1 MVDFIGC
8 ITLIGVMCL
17 IWLAFFDDFL
27 VPLSVSGLFYLFIW
41 IFLFYFGFHSDFT
54 THKDWLEPNDTQ
66 EDNVEFDK
74 YTMIKPW
81 RMPIWIR
88 YLIRILH
95 IIVEK
100 LAFATALLLF
110 ILLCERSFFLGVQI
124 AVKTALENFFF
135 TMSFK

>member
-1 MVDFIGC
+1 MDFIMS
-8 ITLIGVMCL
+8 IMIIGFMCL
-17 IWLAFFDDFL
+17 IWLFYFDNIMAIYSIFD
-27 VPLSVSGLFYLFIW
+27 LFYLFIW
-41 IFLFYFGFHSDFT
+41 ILLIYFGFHSDNT

-66 EDNVEFDK
+66 KDNIEFDK

-81 RMPIWIR
+81 RTPIWIR
-88 YLIRILH
+88 YLMRTLH

-110 ILLCERSFFLGVQI
+110 ILLCERSFFLGAQI